1 MATTTSP
8 SSHTWKFFRAGGFD
22 QVRIDSGEDIAC
34 LHQLDQK
41 LWVALSCPVKGLE
54 FDVKTLEMLDTDK
67 DGRVRA
73 PEILTATKW
82 VSSVLKDTDVLLKS
96 SSALPLSAIN
106 DSTPEGKTLLSS
118 AKEILKN
125 LGKANAI
132 EISID
137 DTSNTEKIFAQTQ
150 FNGDGIIPAECGDDA
165 ATRSV
170 ITDVISCLGSQTDR
184 SGQPGINQA
193 TADRFFTELQAF
205 ADWNAKAEA
214 DAAATMPLGDK
225 TPAAWASF
233 KTIRAKT
240 DDYFARCRLA
250 SFDQRALAALN
261 RQESEYLAIAA
272 QDLTITSAEVAA
284 FPLAR
289 VEADKPLPLIQGL
302 NPAWADAI
310 ATFVAQVV
318 KPLLGDKTALTEAEW
333 HAVTSKFAPYEA
345 WLGAKAGF
353 AVEKLGLARVR
364 EILAGPFKPAIDAL
378 LARDKA
384 LEPEVNAIA
393 AVDKLVRLNRD
404 LFKLLNNYVS
414 FRDFYSKK
422 DKATFQAG
430 TLYLDQRSCDLCIR
444 IEDMGKHAVMAP
456 LSRAYLAVCECSRK
470 LTGEKMTIAAA
481 FTGGDSDNLMV
492 GRNGLFYDRKGD
504 DWDATIIK
512 IVENP
517 ISVRQAFFSPYKRVM
532 RLIEEQIHKRLAVA
546 DAQSTQKLLATAQT
560 VNDVAL
566 KGAEAVQPA
575 PQAPPPPP
583 PPPKKIDIGVV
594 AALGVA
600 VGGITAALGA
610 FLQVFFGLGIWMPLG
625 IIAIILLISGPSMAI
640 AWLKLRQRNL
650 GPLLDANGW
659 AVNAKARLNI
669 SFGASLTGVAALP
682 PGSQRDLTD
691 KYADN
696 ESGKYKLMAVIA
708 LLVALYLSWH
718 YGLLHKAG
726 LRMLPKSTWMQHHD
740 ATGVGK

>member
-1 MATTTSP
+1 MATTTSQ

-22 QVRIDSGEDIAC
+22 QVRIDSGQDIAC
-34 LHQLDQK
+34 LHELDQK

-67 DGRVRA
+67 DDRVRA

-96 SSALPLSAIN
+96 SPALPLSAIN
-106 DSTPEGKTLLSS
+106 DSTPEGKTLLAS

-125 LGKANAI
+125 LGKATAV

-137 DTSNTEKIFAQTQ
+137 DTSNTEKIFAQTL
-150 FNGDGIIPAECGDDA
+150 FNGDGIVPAESGDDE
-165 ATRSV
+165 ATRKV
-170 ITDVISCLGSQTDR
+170 IADIISCLGSQTDR
-184 SGQPGINQA
+184 SGRPGINQA
-193 TADRFFTELQAF
+193 TADKFFTELQAF
-205 ADWNAKAEA
+205 ADWNVKAEA
-214 DAAATMPLGDK
+214 DAATIMPLGDQ

-233 KTIRAKT
+233 QTAKAKM

-272 QDLTITSAEVAA
+272 RDLTITSAEVAA

-289 VEADKPLPLIQGL
+289 VEADKPLPLTQGL
-302 NPAWADAI
+302 NPAWADGI
-310 ATFVAQVV
+310 ATFTAQVV
-318 KPLLGDKTALTEAEW
+318 KPLLGDKAALTETEW
-333 HAVTSKFAPYEA
+333 HAIIAKFAPYEA
-345 WLGAKAGF
+345 WLGAKAGA

-364 EILAGPFKPAIDAL
+364 TILAGPYKTAIDAL
-378 LARDKA
+378 IARDKA
-384 LEPEVNAIA
+384 LEPEINAIA

-470 LTGEKMTIAAA
+470 LTGEKMLIGAA

-492 GRNGLFYDRKGD
+492 GRNGLFYDRKGN
-504 DWDATIIK
+504 DWDATITK
-512 IVENP
+512 IIENP
-517 ISVRQAFFSPYKRVM
+517 ISVRQAFFSPYKRAM
-532 RLIEEQIHKRLAVA
+532 RMIEEQINKRLAAA
-546 DAQSTQKLLATAQT
+546 DAQSTGTIVTAAQT
-560 VNDVAL
+560 VH
-566 KGAEAVQPA
+566 EAGTLQPA
-575 PQAPPPPP
+575 PPAPP
-583 PPPKKIDIGVV
+583 PPPKKMDIGVV

-610 FLQVFFGLGIWMPLG
+610 FLQAFFGLGIWMPLG

-669 SFGASLTGVAALP
+669 PFGASLTGVATLP
-682 PGSQRDLTD
+682 PGSKRDLTD

-696 ESGKYKLMAVIA
+696 TSGKYKLIAVLVLIA
-708 LLVALYLSWH
+708 ALYLSWH
-718 YGLLHKAG
+718 CGLLHKAG
-726 LRMLPKSTWMQHHD
+726 LRKLPKSSWMMHHD
-740 ATGVGK
+740 LPGTGK